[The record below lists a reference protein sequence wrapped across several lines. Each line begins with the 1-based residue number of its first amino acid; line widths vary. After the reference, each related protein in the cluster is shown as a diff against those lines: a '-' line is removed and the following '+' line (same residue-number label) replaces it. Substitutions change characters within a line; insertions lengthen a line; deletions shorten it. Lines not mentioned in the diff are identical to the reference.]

1 MQLSNKTTIHGIT
14 MTLINKTISSL
25 IVSILI
31 PIGVNSTEPEQ
42 NDVLALTP
50 WELLGED
57 DGLGDMFSSVSSF
70 QSDLVDFAKLHLGRR
85 YRRGGKGPHAFDCS
99 GFTSYVFRNFNIS
112 LSPASRLQG
121 NEGKRVGI
129 EELTVGDLMFFSG
142 RRGGNTVGHVG
153 MVIEVDNETG
163 TVKFIHAS
171 STQGVVIQPFPDGGY
186 YSKHYLHS
194 TRVIDESNYSQK
206 KAHTKF

>member
-121 NEGKRVGI
+121 NEG
-129 EELTVGDLMFFSG
+129 
-142 RRGGNTVGHVG
+142 NTVGHVG

-171 STQGVVIQPFPDGGY
+171 STQGVVIQTFPDGGY